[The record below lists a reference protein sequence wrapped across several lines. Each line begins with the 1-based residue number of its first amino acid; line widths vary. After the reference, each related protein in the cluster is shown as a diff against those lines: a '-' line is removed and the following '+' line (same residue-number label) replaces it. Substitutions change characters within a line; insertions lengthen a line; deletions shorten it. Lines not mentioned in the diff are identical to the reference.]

1 MVHLAYWTA
10 TKYILYQK
18 TFQLT
23 SISKAE
29 RTGVE
34 NSTAVSSTMDS
45 AYSFLKELNRFRII
59 YIFFVRLKF
68 LIIDGHDF
76 SSIVQRQAARRRHR
90 SHLKSNTVLWKALYI
105 YAQKFL
111 CYYHSKITHDIHT
124 ALTNTVKRRW
134 LLSLFMLTSTEENKD
149 NFCTAAEK
157 RKELKRWN
165 TER

>member
-10 TKYILYQK
+10 TKYNLYQK

-29 RTGVE
+29 RTGVV

-45 AYSFLKELNRFRII
+45 AYSFFKKQLNRFRII

-90 SHLKSNTVLWKALYI
+90 SHLKSNTVLWKASNI
-105 YAQKFL
+105 YAQKFYL
-111 CYYHSKITHDIHT
+111 P
-124 ALTNTVKRRW
+124 
-134 LLSLFMLTSTEENKD
+134 LSLKNHPRYSHCSHKHS
-149 NFCTAAEK
+149 EK
-157 RKELKRWN
+157 TVTPIAVHANLHRGKQR
-165 TER
+165 